1 MQNEDWHE
9 HLGRIIGG
17 TITCGSMS
25 AIVGVVWGLALGF
38 GIVTGA
44 MWGGIIGVGIG
55 IILFIRTLIGTRIS
69 GIAAAKSG
77 MWAFGGLSISALVIG
92 LVVWL
97 ICTLVGC

>member
-1 MQNEDWHE
+1 MQEEDWHE

-17 TITCGSMS
+17 VITCGSMS
-25 AIVGVVWGLALGF
+25 AIAGVVWSLAVGF

-55 IILFIRTLIGTRIS
+55 VILFIRTLIGTRIS
-69 GIAAAKSG
+69 GIVAAKSG
-77 MWAFGGLSISALVIG
+77 MWAFGGLWISAIAIG

-97 ICTLVGC
+97 IRALIS

>member
-1 MQNEDWHE
+1 MQKEDWHE

-17 TITCGSMS
+17 TITCGITS
-25 AIVGVVWGLALGF
+25 AIAGVVWGLAVGF
-38 GIVTGA
+38 DIVIGA

-55 IILFIRTLIGTRIS
+55 VILFSRTLIGTRIS

-77 MWAFGGLSISALVIG
+77 MWAFGGLWISAVVVG

-97 ICTLVGC
+97 IRTLIG